1 MTLIMVGV
9 GFTLGIV
16 GPLLAQQD
24 DTIYQP
30 GNGVS
35 APKLVTDVKP
45 QYSADAVRRGVT
57 GVVLLQCVVDRDGV
71 PTSLEVVRPLDED
84 LDQVGLRTLR
94 QWRFEPGGKT
104 GDLSWSRS
112 RSRWPS
118 RSGNPGAGDGWAPV
132 ENHDQHPPGS
142 RLGCDL

>member
-57 GVVLLQCVVDRDGV
+57 
-71 PTSLEVVRPLDED
+71 
-84 LDQVGLRTLR
+84 
-94 QWRFEPGGKT
+94 
-104 GDLSWSRS
+104 WSGASAMRRRS
-112 RSRWPS
+112 RRCPNQP
-118 RSGNPGAGDGWAPV
+118 RGRPAVG
-132 ENHDQHPPGS
+132 
-142 RLGCDL
+142 

>member
-45 QYSADAVRRGVT
+45 QYPADAVRRGVT

-94 QWRFEPGGKT
+94 QWRFEPGRKDGRPVLVQIQVEMAFSIGK
-104 GDLSWSRS
+104 SR
-112 RSRWPS
+112 RW
-118 RSGNPGAGDGWAPV
+118 RWLGA
-132 ENHDQHPPGS
+132 S
-142 RLGCDL
+142 